1 MQVHTKTFTVSKY
14 LGVYF
19 SSNSLDKSLPANVP
33 LYVWKTAMKAKISI
47 AEEGWHSVAFQIC
60 NKVSGTSDTD
70 NNDDIIDTVF
80 QYGQLDGRVIFRNP
94 YGYIPA
100 EMYGFLPFEAA
111 RMIAYVLLG
120 IILIY
125 YYCRYSDSV
134 LNLHK
139 AVFAVYIIAFVES
152 IVWFTSY
159 QTINITGE
167 PYCCPF
173 PSLVVASLIL
183 QIFRQ
188 TFSRTL
194 LLVVALGY
202 GIVRPK
208 LLQTEWL
215 SIFAISVLY
224 FTAATVAQVSEI
236 ILTHDIHTD
245 SSNNNS
251 NNNFIQY
258 EIPAL
263 IMDAIFLSWIFLALS
278 STQRILIEF
287 RQTYKL
293 GMYNKLTAS
302 IILFA
307 TLFGIVTIFALL
319 DKYNVIQWPWQWTWL
334 QQVLW

>member
-1 MQVHTKTFTVSKY
+1 M
-14 LGVYF
+14 
-19 SSNSLDKSLPANVP
+19 DKSLPANVP
-33 LYVWKTAMKAKISI
+33 LHVWATAMKAKIYI
-47 AEEGWHSVAFQIC
+47 TEEGWHSIAFQIC
-60 NKVSGTSDTD
+60 NKDSAASDAD
-70 NNDDIIDTVF
+70 SNDDGIATMF
-80 QYGQLDGRVIFRNP
+80 QYGRLDGDVIFRNP

-120 IILIY
+120 VVLIY
-125 YYCRYSDSV
+125 YYCRYSESV

-152 IVWFTSY
+152 IVWYTSY

-173 PSLVVASLIL
+173 PPLVVGSLIL

-236 ILTHDIHTD
+236 ILTQDIHTD
-245 SSNNNS
+245 SSKNNS
-251 NNNFIQY
+251 NQNFIQY
-258 EIPAL
+258 EIAAL
-263 IMDAIFLSWIFLALS
+263 IMDALFLSWIFLALS
-278 STQRILIEF
+278 STQRILLEY

-307 TLFGIVTIFALL
+307 TLFGIATIFELL
-319 DKYNVIQWPWQWTWL
+319 DRYNVMQWPWQWTWL